1 MGDSPFVYAGFEL
14 PALQSANNYYR
25 EIANWFRPYL
35 GERIIEVGA
44 GIGTFT
50 EYLLKLAN
58 PAEMI
63 LLEPAENLFPVLQKR
78 YGGDSRIK
86 VMRGYLENLEN
97 SQTASTLILVNVLE
111 HVEDDARLLDAA
123 HRILDQGGALLLFVP
138 ALPWLYGT
146 LDEAFD
152 HHRRY
157 SKSQLAEKLL
167 LAGFRLERI
176 RYVNLPGVIAWYLA
190 GKVLRQ
196 RTLKPQH
203 VRLYDRWILPWC
215 FRLEKAW
222 EPPFGQSLFAVARK

>member
-1 MGDSPFVYAGFEL
+1 MGESHFAYAGFEF
-14 PALQSANNYYR
+14 PAMQSANNYYFK
-25 EIANWFRPYL
+25 IADWFRPYL

-50 EYLLKLAN
+50 EYLLKLSN

-63 LLEPAENLFPVLQKR
+63 LLEPAENLFPVLQQR

-86 VMRGYLENLEN
+86 VMRDHLEDLEK

-138 ALPWLYGT
+138 ALPRLYGT
-146 LDEAFD
+146 LDEAFN

-176 RYVNLPGVIAWYLA
+176 RYVNLPGVVGWYLA

-215 FRLEKAW
+215 FRMEKAW